1 MLSADI
7 LRTFFL
13 KKYTFNTFK
22 QGFSTYAEMQLLSC
36 NNPVAGVPQV
46 VIPVL
51 FLDEN
56 AKIWFRQKFFD

>member
-1 MLSADI
+1 
-7 LRTFFL
+7 
-13 KKYTFNTFK
+13 
-22 QGFSTYAEMQLLSC
+22 MQLLSC

-56 AKIWFRQKFFD
+56 AKIWFRQQFFD